1 MSFSTLFRVV
11 HKLDKK
17 YRFRNKIVVDQLK
30 KAEGALKLRHL
41 SKIGWVAR
49 AESAHA
55 VKLIY
60 KKNIELLDAFEI
72 LRDLTN
78 QQNERHETYESRIL
92 VANMEEIME

>member
-1 MSFSTLFRVV
+1 M
-11 HKLDKK
+11 
-17 YRFRNKIVVDQLK
+17 
-30 KAEGALKLRHL
+30 
-41 SKIGWVAR
+41 
-49 AESAHA
+49 
-55 VKLIY
+55 KLIY